1 MARAAPTDEQ
11 VQLRRR
17 ARRRLI
23 GAMALVTVIA
33 VVLPWVLESEPRP
46 SEGEVSIQI
55 PSPDSGPFNPRVAPG
70 KDIGQRRESGA
81 DAPAQAPADPAKGP
95 DDTLRAEQDKVLA
108 APDKPLPRE
117 KPSPGAVESKKSA
130 DKADVPDAKQ
140 FVVQI
145 AALADADKARDIQQE
160 LATKGLKAYTEKI
173 KIAGG
178 EVTRVR
184 IGPFASREAA
194 DNERLRLAALGF
206 EGSVAPR

>member
-1 MARAAPTDEQ
+1 MAKAAPTDEQ

-23 GAMALVTVIA
+23 GAMALATIVA

-46 SEGEVSIQI
+46 SEGEISVQI
-55 PSPDSGPFNPRVAPG
+55 PSPDSGPFNPRIAPG
-70 KDIGQRRESGA
+70 KDAQPGSSSEAVPTPPAPDKAA
-81 DAPAQAPADPAKGP
+81 DDA
-95 DDTLRAEQDKVLA
+95 LRTEQDRVLA
-108 APDKPLPRE
+108 APDKPVAKEKSAAAEPKKKAAAE
-117 KPSPGAVESKKSA
+117 KPEAAE
-130 DKADVPDAKQ
+130 AKQ

-173 KIAGG
+173 KTAGG

-184 IGPFASREAA
+184 IGPFANRDAA
-194 DNERLRLAALGF
+194 DKERARLQALGF
-206 EGSVAPR
+206 EGNVAPR